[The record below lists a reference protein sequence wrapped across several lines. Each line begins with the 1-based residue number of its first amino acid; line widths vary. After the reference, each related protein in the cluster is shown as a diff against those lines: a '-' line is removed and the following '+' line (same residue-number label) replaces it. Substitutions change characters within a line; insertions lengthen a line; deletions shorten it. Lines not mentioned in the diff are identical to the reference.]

1 MTDKKSAKATKSSK
15 KTTVKTKKEASTNKS
30 AAKKSVD
37 KKKTTAK
44 KTAAKKVVA
53 PSKKKKAATKVAKTT
68 SKNVAVAAEATTKPA
83 KVEAAKE
90 EPPTSKKTATSK
102 KKKKAPA
109 KRRTLRLG
117 SSSVAE
123 AASAAVADAQ
133 GYVIINGRRVRTI
146 STKNLNLGSKK
157 KSKVS
162 KAQETTEVLVKK
174 TEAVKSKLAQKT
186 VDEFREILLAKR
198 AELIGDLTTIEA
210 GALRSDGSG
219 SSGVPIHMADLG
231 SDTFDQDFALGLAE
245 SERTRLKEIDEAL
258 QRIEDGTYGV
268 CQMTGKPIPR
278 ARLLAKPWAKYTIEA
293 ARQAEAGWSG

>member
-1 MTDKKSAKATKSSK
+1 MKI
-15 KTTVKTKKEASTNKS
+15 
-30 AAKKSVD
+30 
-37 KKKTTAK
+37 
-44 KTAAKKVVA
+44 
-53 PSKKKKAATKVAKTT
+53 
-68 SKNVAVAAEATTKPA
+68 
-83 KVEAAKE
+83 AKE
-90 EPPTSKKTATSK
+90 TPPTSKKSTTS

-109 KRRTLRLG
+109 RRRTLRLG

-157 KSKVS
+157 KRTES
-162 KAQETTEVLVKK
+162 KAQETTEVLVTK
-174 TEAVKSKLAQKT
+174 TEAVKSRLAQKT
-186 VDEFREILLAKR
+186 LDEFRQILLAKR

-210 GALRSDGSG
+210 GALRSDGG
-219 SSGVPIHMADLG
+219 GNSGVPIHMADIG
-231 SDTFDQDFALGLAE
+231 TDTFDQDFALGLAE

-258 QRIEDGTYGV
+258 QRIDAGTYGV

-293 ARQAEAGWSG
+293 ARQVEGGWSG